1 MAILTMKFAL
11 LVIPMYGALGLRRVD
26 PPTNPFLMNE
36 VQQECK
42 CTSMANAGKDAIVYL
57 AKNQKSPNEA
67 WKRDDFA
74 FDFNH
79 SLSLLYRSFNNCHN
93 KKMCWCFTT
102 VILMKKIKTDTRV
115 FMVPS

>member
-1 MAILTMKFAL
+1 MAIITMGFAL

-67 WKRDDFA
+67 WKKGDSA

-79 SLSLLYRSFNNCHN
+79 SLSLLYRNLNNCH
-93 KKMCWCFTT
+93 
-102 VILMKKIKTDTRV
+102 
-115 FMVPS
+115 